1 MNSQSR
7 HEGSLVITGIETTP
21 FHELPYRTSGARQ
34 PQRCRLSFHR
44 AFANGIPP
52 GIRSLVFVSDLQGRE
67 IGGANRLLGEVVADE
82 LNTLVETGQ
91 TPRPDAIFVC
101 GDRYDYPDCHKRGG
115 SGPVDAVFEAFT
127 KAALRVVG
135 VLGNHDELTDPQ
147 RLSNAVDLLDGDVV
161 EDVYGLTVG
170 GVSGIVGDP
179 HRSQR
184 RSAESFLQVT
194 ESVTDKKPD
203 ILLLHQ
209 GPTDP
214 SRPDRRG
221 DHDLEL
227 SLRSGFEGLTVFG
240 HTRWEEPWLIPMGE
254 GQVLNVDG
262 RVVVVVPNQDTGE
275 QEQDERSS
283 KA

>member
-1 MNSQSR
+1 MNSPSR
-7 HEGSLVITGIETTP
+7 HEGSLVITGVETTP
-21 FHELPYRTSGARQ
+21 FYELPYRTSGARQ
-34 PQRCRLSFHR
+34 PQRCRLPFHS
-44 AFANGIPP
+44 AFAKGIPK
-52 GIRSLVFVSDLQGRE
+52 GTQSLVFVSDLQGRE

-82 LNTLVETGQ
+82 LKTLVETGK
-91 TPRPDAIFVC
+91 TRRPDAIFVC
-101 GDRYDYPDCHKRGG
+101 GDLYDYPDCHKRGG

-127 KAALRVVG
+127 RAASRVVG

-147 RLSNAVDLLDGDVV
+147 RLSDAVDLLDGDVV
-161 EDVYGLTVG
+161 EDVCGLTVG

-184 RSAESFLQVT
+184 RSAESFLQVL
-194 ESVTDKKPD
+194 ESVTDQKPD

-214 SRPDRRG
+214 NRPDRRG

-227 SLRSGFEGLTVFG
+227 SLRSGFGGLTVFG

-262 RVVVVVPNQDTGE
+262 RVVVVVPDPNSG
-275 QEQDERSS
+275 
-283 KA
+283 